1 MIESLMSNA
10 QPTLNGLSHPEMVN
24 KLAKNAAQ
32 IADEVNNRENRDQ
45 LFDLLHAS
53 IGFAGEVC
61 ELQEGSVT
69 LLTKVDDNLVEEL
82 GDIEFY
88 LELLRQCL
96 HIKELSA
103 SQQVSSYLSFN
114 GLLEELSEISGD
126 MLDAT
131 KKCFVY
137 NQEIDTIRFVKALTK
152 AHLCLN
158 RIYTNEGLTRE
169 DVLEANL
176 KKLDKRYPGF
186 NFTNEAAKARKDKA

>member
-1 MIESLMSNA
+1 MSEK
-10 QPTLNGLSHPEMVN
+10 QPTLNGLSHPEMV
-24 KLAKNAAQ
+24 KRLAKNATQ
-32 IADEVNNRENRDQ
+32 IAEEIIDRENRDQ

-61 ELQEGSVT
+61 ELQEGAVT
-69 LLTKVDDNLVEEL
+69 LSTSADDNLVEEL

-96 HIKELSA
+96 NIKVEA
-103 SQQVSSYLSFN
+103 VTEERVCNYMSFRS
-114 GLLEELSEISGD
+114 LLDELSELSGD

-131 KKCFVY
+131 KKCFIY
-137 NQEIDTIRFVKALTK
+137 NQEIDMTRFVIALTK
-152 AHLCLN
+152 TNLCLSL
-158 RIYTNEGLTRE
+158 IYKNKNITRE